1 MTHKWII
8 IDKAIALKEIIDGIG
23 NLEMTD
29 YVVVDLE
36 VNEVLEFG
44 DVGLNELRSL
54 VLNENII
61 ILQKIVDKFEEQCYN
76 NKVS

>member
-1 MTHKWII
+1 MTHKWVI
-8 IDKAIALKEIIDGIG
+8 IDKAIALKEIIDGAV

-29 YVVVDLE
+29 YAVVDLE
-36 VNEVLEFG
+36 VNEVFEFG

-61 ILQKIVDKFEEQCYN
+61 ILQRVVDKFEE
-76 NKVS
+76 

>member
-8 IDKAIALKEIIDGIG
+8 IDKAIALKEIIDGVV

-29 YVVVDLE
+29 YAVVDLE
-36 VNEVLEFG
+36 VDEVLEFEG
-44 DVGLNELRSL
+44 VGLNELRSL

-61 ILQKIVDKFEEQCYN
+61 ILQKIVDKFEE
-76 NKVS
+76 

>member
-8 IDKAIALKEIIDGIG
+8 IDKAIALKEIIDGVV

-61 ILQKIVDKFEEQCYN
+61 ILQRVVDKFEE
-76 NKVS
+76 

>member
-1 MTHKWII
+1 MTHKWVI
-8 IDKAIALKEIIDGIG
+8 IDKPIALKEIIDGIG

-36 VNEVLEFG
+36 VNEVLKFG
-44 DVGLNELRSL
+44 DVELNELRSL

-61 ILQKIVDKFEEQCYN
+61 ILQKIVDKFEE
-76 NKVS
+76 

>member
-8 IDKAIALKEIIDGIG
+8 IDKAIALKEIIDGVV
-23 NLEMTD
+23 NLEMTY
-29 YVVVDLE
+29 YVVVDLD

-44 DVGLNELRSL
+44 DVGLNKLRSL

-61 ILQKIVDKFEEQCYN
+61 ILQKIVDKFEE
-76 NKVS
+76 

>member
-8 IDKAIALKEIIDGIG
+8 IDKAIALKEIIDGVV

-61 ILQKIVDKFEEQCYN
+61 ILQKVVDKFEE
-76 NKVS
+76 